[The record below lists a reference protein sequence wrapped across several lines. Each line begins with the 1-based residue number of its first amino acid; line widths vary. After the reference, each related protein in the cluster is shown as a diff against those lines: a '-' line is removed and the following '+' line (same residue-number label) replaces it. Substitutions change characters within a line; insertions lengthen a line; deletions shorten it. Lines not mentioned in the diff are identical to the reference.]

1 MSDARHQT
9 MKELYVRNRNE
20 WRQWLATN
28 HDRSVGVWLVFYRKH
43 SSTPTLQ
50 YDEAVEEALCFGWID
65 SIIKKRDDHSYTRKV
80 TPRKPN
86 SHWSQLN
93 KKRVEKLIRQGL
105 MCESGLAK
113 VTEAKES
120 GAWEKSADR
129 PEISFEIPS
138 EFRQALARSNKA
150 KTFFDQLAPSYQK
163 QFIGW
168 INVAKRQKTKE
179 RRVDESIAL
188 LQQGKRLGL
197 K

>member
-1 MSDARHQT
+1 MSDARYQT
-9 MKELYVRNRNE
+9 MKELYAKNRDE
-20 WRQWLATN
+20 WRRWLATN
-28 HDRSVGVWLVFYRKH
+28 HDKSVGVWLVFYKKR
-43 SSTPTLQ
+43 SSTLTLQ

-65 SIIKKRDDHSYTRKV
+65 SIIKKRDDDSYTRKV
-80 TPRKPN
+80 TRRKPN

-93 KKRVEKLIRQGL
+93 KKRAEKLIRQGL

-120 GAWEKSADR
+120 GVWEKSADR
-129 PEISFEIPS
+129 PKISFEMSS
-138 EFRQALARSNKA
+138 EFKKALARSNRA
-150 KTFFDQLAPSYQK
+150 KTFFAQLAPSYQK

-179 RRVDESIAL
+179 LRVDESIAL

>member
-1 MSDARHQT
+1 MPDVKYQT
-9 MKELYVRNRNE
+9 MKELYVKTRDER
-20 WRQWLATN
+20 RQWLATN
-28 HDRSVGVWLVFYRKH
+28 HDKRVGVWLVFYKKH
-43 SSTPTLQ
+43 SSTSTLQ

-65 SIIKKRDDHSYTRKV
+65 SIIKKRDDDSYTRKV

-93 KKRVEKLIRQGL
+93 KKRVEKLVRQGL
-105 MCESGLAK
+105 MRESGLAK

-120 GAWEKSADR
+120 GVWDKSADR
-129 PEISFEIPS
+129 PKISFEIPS
-138 EFRQALARSNKA
+138 EFKQALARSNEAKA
-150 KTFFDQLAPSYQK
+150 FFTRLAPSYQK
-163 QFIGW
+163 KFIGW

>member
-1 MSDARHQT
+1 
-9 MKELYVRNRNE
+9 
-20 WRQWLATN
+20 
-28 HDRSVGVWLVFYRKH
+28 VFYRKH

-65 SIIKKRDDHSYTRKV
+65 SIIKKRNDDSYMRKV

-93 KKRVEKLIRQGL
+93 KKRVEKLIWQGL
-105 MCESGLAK
+105 VCESGLAK

-120 GAWEKSADR
+120 GVWDKSADQ
-129 PEISFEIPS
+129 PKISFEIPS
-138 EFRQALARSNKA
+138 EFKQALARSNKA

-168 INVAKRQKTKE
+168 INVAKQQKTKE
-179 RRVDESIAL
+179 RRLDESIAL